1 MIDFDKKIK
10 NTRITLREEIDTEN
24 FVQGVNDRIIKSEK
38 NRMSTYA
45 TFILLFFLT
54 VLTFTDFK
62 NIGIDTKFF
71 TNKENESFQDTYWSL
86 GSDSI
91 SIDSSYIDE
100 ITYFIVEEGD
110 LWGTLDFFNEI
121 KINKESES

>member
-45 TFILLFFLT
+45 IFILLFFLT

-91 SIDSSYIDE
+91 RIDSSYINE

>member
-91 SIDSSYIDE
+91 RIDSSYINE

>member
-71 TNKENESFQDTYWSL
+71 TNKENESFQDAYWSL

-91 SIDSSYIDE
+91 RIDSSYIDE

-110 LWGTLDFFNEI
+110 LWGPLDFFNEI

>member
-38 NRMSTYA
+38 NRMSTHA

-91 SIDSSYIDE
+91 RIDSSYIDE

>member
-91 SIDSSYIDE
+91 RIDSSYIDE

>member
-71 TNKENESFQDTYWSL
+71 TNKENESFQDAYWSL

-91 SIDSSYIDE
+91 RIDSSYIDE